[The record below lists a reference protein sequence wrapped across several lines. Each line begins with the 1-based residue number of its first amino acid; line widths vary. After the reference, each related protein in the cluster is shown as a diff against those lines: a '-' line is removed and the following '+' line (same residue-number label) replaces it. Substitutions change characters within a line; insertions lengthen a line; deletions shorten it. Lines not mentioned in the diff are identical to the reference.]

1 MNVVITPRP
10 LLGTIAAIPSK
21 SQAHRLL
28 ICAALAGEPTDLRCA
43 ALSRDI
49 LATAECLRALGAG
62 IDRIPAG
69 FSIVPGPRPLRAEA
83 DCGESGSTLRFL
95 LPVAGA
101 LGVDTTFFLHGRLPQ
116 RPLSPL
122 WEEMERMGVRL
133 SRPTGDTVRCQG
145 ALQPGTY
152 TLAGDVSSQ
161 FISGLLFALPGL
173 PGDSEIRLTGSIQ
186 SKPYL
191 DMTLA
196 ALRTFGI
203 EILEGDRGYRIPG
216 KRHFRSP
223 GSLTVEG
230 DWSNGAFWLTAKA
243 LGSALTVTGL
253 DPHSPQ
259 GDRAVEALLPQI
271 LTRGG
276 DIDVSQIPDLVPTL
290 AVAAARGGG
299 VTRFVGAGRLRIKES
314 DRIASVS
321 ALIRSLGGRTEE
333 GPDSLTVYSTGLVG
347 GTVSA
352 ENDHRIAMAAAV
364 ASTVCREPVT
374 ILGAEAVEKSYP
386 AFWQDFRSL
395 GGEARE
401 ETP

>member
-1 MNVVITPRP
+1 MNVTIQPRP
-10 LLGTIAAIPSK
+10 LRGTIAAIPSK

-28 ICAALAGEPTDLRCA
+28 ICAALAQETTRLRCS

-49 LATAECLRALGAG
+49 LATADCLRAMGAQV
-62 IDRIPAG
+62 DRQPGG
-69 FSIVPGPRPLRAEA
+69 FAVTPGQRPERAEA

-101 LGVDTTFFLHGRLPQ
+101 LGMDTTFFLHGRLPQ

-122 WEEMERMGVRL
+122 WEEMERMGCRL
-133 SRPTGDTVRCQG
+133 SRPTSDTVRCEG
-145 ALQPGTY
+145 ALQPGIY

-173 PGDSEIRLTGSIQ
+173 PGDSEIRLTGRIQ

-191 DMTLA
+191 DMTVS
-196 ALRTFGI
+196 ALRAFGI
-203 EILEGDRGYRIPG
+203 SLEECETGYRLPG
-216 KRHFRSP
+216 KQRFRSP
-223 GSLTVEG
+223 GELTVEG
-230 DWSNGAFWLTAKA
+230 DWSNGAFWLTAQA
-243 LGSALTVTGL
+243 LGSKLTVTGL
-253 DPHSPQ
+253 DPNSPQ
-259 GDRAVEALLPQI
+259 GDRAAEPLLPQI
-271 LTRGG
+271 LDRGG

-290 AVAAARGGG
+290 AVAAAQGGG
-299 VTRFVGAGRLRIKES
+299 ITRFTNASRLRIKES

-321 ALIRSLGGRTEE
+321 SLLRALGGRTEE
-333 GPDSLTVYSTGLVG
+333 GPDSLTVYPTGLVG

-364 ASTVCREPVT
+364 ASTICREPVT
-374 ILGAEAVEKSYP
+374 ILGAQAVEKSYP

-395 GGEARE
+395 GGDARE

>member
-1 MNVVITPRP
+1 MNVTITPRP

-28 ICAALAGEPTDLRCA
+28 ICAALAEEPTDLRCA

-49 LATAECLRALGAG
+49 LATADCLRALGARV
-62 IDRIPAG
+62 DRTPEGLSVA
-69 FSIVPGPRPLRAEA
+69 PGPRPGRAEA

-122 WEEMERMGVRL
+122 WEEMERMGARL

-145 ALQPGTY
+145 ALGPGTY

-191 DMTLA
+191 DMTLG

-203 EILEGDRGYRIPG
+203 EILEEDRGYWIPG
-216 KRHFRSP
+216 NQRFRSP
-223 GSLTVEG
+223 GALVVEG

-243 LGSALTVTGL
+243 LGSELRVTGL
-253 DPHSPQ
+253 DPNSPQ
-259 GDRAVEALLPQI
+259 GDRAAETLLLQI

-290 AVAAARGGG
+290 AVAAARGSG

-321 ALIRSLGGRTEE
+321 AMLRALGGRTEE
-333 GPDSLTVYSTGLVG
+333 GPDSLTVYPTGLRG

-364 ASTVCREPVT
+364 ASTICREPTT

-386 AFWQDFRSL
+386 AFWKDFRSL
-395 GGEARE
+395 GGETRE
-401 ETP
+401 EIL

>member
-1 MNVVITPRP
+1 MNVTITPRP

-28 ICAALAGEPTDLRCA
+28 ICAALAEEPTDLRCA

-49 LATAECLRALGAG
+49 LATADCLRALGARV
-62 IDRIPAG
+62 DRTPEG
-69 FSIVPGPRPLRAEA
+69 FSVVPGPRPERAEA

-122 WEEMERMGVRL
+122 WEEMERMGARL

-145 ALQPGTY
+145 ALQPGAY

-191 DMTLA
+191 DMTVA

-203 EILEGDRGYRIPG
+203 EISEGGRGYQIPG
-216 KRHFRSP
+216 NQHFRSP
-223 GSLTVEG
+223 GTLTVEG

-243 LGSALTVTGL
+243 LGSELRVTGL
-253 DPHSPQ
+253 DSNSPQ
-259 GDRAVEALLPQI
+259 GDRAAEALLLQI

-290 AVAAARGGG
+290 AVAAALGGG

-321 ALIRSLGGRTEE
+321 AMVRSLGGRTEE
-333 GPDSLTVYSTGLVG
+333 GPDSLTVYPTGLRG

-395 GGEARE
+395 GGKVRE

>member
-1 MNVVITPRP
+1 MNVTITPRP

-28 ICAALAGEPTDLRCA
+28 ICAALAEEPTDLRCA

-49 LATAECLRALGAG
+49 LATADCLRALGARV
-62 IDRIPAG
+62 DRTPEG
-69 FSIVPGPRPLRAEA
+69 FSVAPGPRPERAEA

-122 WEEMERMGVRL
+122 WEEMERMGARL

-145 ALQPGTY
+145 ALQPGAY

-203 EILEGDRGYRIPG
+203 EILEEDRGYQIPG
-216 KRHFRSP
+216 NQHFRSP
-223 GSLTVEG
+223 GALTVEG

-243 LGSALTVTGL
+243 LGSELRVTGL
-253 DPHSPQ
+253 DSNSPQ
-259 GDRAVEALLPQI
+259 GDRAAEALLLQI

-299 VTRFVGAGRLRIKES
+299 VTRFVRAGRLRIKES

-321 ALIRSLGGRTEE
+321 AMLRALGGRTEE
-333 GPDSLTVYSTGLVG
+333 GPDSLTVYPTGLRG

-364 ASTVCREPVT
+364 ASTICREPVT

-395 GGEARE
+395 GGKARE

>member
-1 MNVVITPRP
+1 MNVTITPRP
-10 LLGTIAAIPSK
+10 LLGTITAVPSK

-49 LATAECLRALGAG
+49 LATADCLRALGA
-62 IDRIPAG
+62 RVNRTLEG
-69 FSIVPGPRPLRAEA
+69 FSVVPGPRPGRAEA

-122 WEEMERMGVRL
+122 WEEMKRMGARL

-145 ALQPGTY
+145 ALQPGAY

-191 DMTLA
+191 DMTLG

-203 EILEGDRGYRIPG
+203 EILEEDRGYWIPG
-216 KRHFRSP
+216 NQRFRSP
-223 GSLTVEG
+223 GALAVEG

-243 LGSALTVTGL
+243 LGSELRVTGL
-253 DPHSPQ
+253 DPNSSQ
-259 GDRAVEALLPQI
+259 GDRAAEALLLQI

-290 AVAAARGGG
+290 AVAAALGGG

-321 ALIRSLGGRTEE
+321 AMVRSLGGRTEE
-333 GPDSLTVYSTGLVG
+333 GPDSLTVYPTGLRG

-395 GGEARE
+395 GGKARE

>member
-1 MNVVITPRP
+1 MNVTITPRP
-10 LLGTIAAIPSK
+10 LLGTIAAVPSK

-28 ICAALAGEPTDLRCA
+28 ICAAMAGEPTDLRCA

-49 LATAECLRALGAG
+49 LATADCLRALGAQVN
-62 IDRIPAG
+62 RTLEG
-69 FSIVPGPRPLRAEA
+69 FSVVPGPRPGRAEA

-101 LGVDTTFFLHGRLPQ
+101 MGVDTTFSLHGRLPQ

-122 WEEMERMGVRL
+122 WEEMKRMGARL

-145 ALQPGTY
+145 ALGPGTY

-186 SKPYL
+186 SKSYL
-191 DMTLA
+191 DMTLG

-203 EILEGDRGYRIPG
+203 EILEEDRGYWIPG
-216 KRHFRSP
+216 NQRFRSP
-223 GSLTVEG
+223 GALAVEG

-243 LGSALTVTGL
+243 LGSELRVTGL
-253 DPHSPQ
+253 DPNSSQ
-259 GDRAVEALLPQI
+259 GDRAAETLLLQI

-321 ALIRSLGGRTEE
+321 AMLRALGGRTEE
-333 GPDSLTVYSTGLVG
+333 GPDSLTVYPTGLRG

-364 ASTVCREPVT
+364 ASTICREPTT

-395 GGEARE
+395 GGETRE
-401 ETP
+401 ETL

>member
-1 MNVVITPRP
+1 MNVTILPRP
-10 LLGTIAAIPSK
+10 LAGTVAAIPSK

-49 LATAECLRALGAG
+49 LATADCLRALGTG
-62 IDRIPAG
+62 IDRTPEG
-69 FSIVPGPRPLRAEA
+69 FSMIPGPKPREAEA

-101 LGVDTTFFLHGRLPQ
+101 LGVDTTFRLHGRLPQ

-122 WEEMERMGVRL
+122 WEEMERMGCRL

-145 ALQPGTY
+145 ALGPGTY
-152 TLAGDVSSQ
+152 TLAGNVSSQ
-161 FISGLLFALPGL
+161 FISGLLFALPAL
-173 PGDSEIRLTGSIQ
+173 PGDSEIRLTGSVQ

-191 DMTLA
+191 DMTVG
-196 ALRTFGI
+196 ALRSFGI
-203 EILEGDRGYRIPG
+203 VISERDWGYEIPG
-216 KRHFRSP
+216 NQRFHSP
-223 GSLTVEG
+223 GTLCVEG

-243 LGSALTVTGL
+243 LGSHITVTGL
-253 DPHSPQ
+253 DPRSPQ

-271 LTRGG
+271 LDRGG

-299 VTRFVGAGRLRIKES
+299 VTRFVGARRLRIKES

-321 ALIRSLGGRTEE
+321 ALLRALGGRTEE
-333 GPDSLTVYSTGLVG
+333 GAERLTVYPTGLRG

-364 ASTVCREPVT
+364 ASTICREPVT
-374 ILGAEAVEKSYP
+374 LLGAEAVEKSYP
-386 AFWQDFRSL
+386 AFWQDFRAL

>member
-1 MNVVITPRP
+1 MNVTIIPRP
-10 LLGTIAAIPSK
+10 LLGTVAAIPSK

-28 ICAALAGEPTDLRCA
+28 ICAALAGEATDLRCA

-49 LATAECLRALGAG
+49 LATADCLRALGARV
-62 IDRIPAG
+62 DRTPEG
-69 FSIVPGPRPLRAEA
+69 FSVAPGSRPLRAEA

-122 WEEMERMGVRL
+122 WEEMERMGARL
-133 SRPTGDTVRCQG
+133 SRPTGDTVQCQG
-145 ALQPGTY
+145 ALGPGIY

-161 FISGLLFALPGL
+161 FISGLLFALPSL

-196 ALRTFGI
+196 ALRIFGV
-203 EILEGDRGYRIPG
+203 EILEEDRGYRIPG
-216 KRHFRSP
+216 NQRFRSP

-243 LGSALTVTGL
+243 LGSPIAVTGL
-253 DPHSPQ
+253 DPNSPQ
-259 GDRAVEALLPQI
+259 GDRAVETLLPQI

-299 VTRFVGAGRLRIKES
+299 TTRFVGAGRLRIKES

-321 ALIRSLGGRTEE
+321 ALIRCLGGWTEE
-333 GPDSLTVYSTGLVG
+333 GTDSLTVYPTGLAG

-364 ASTVCREPVT
+364 ASTICREPVT

-386 AFWQDFRSL
+386 AFWQDFWSL
-395 GGEARE
+395 SGEARE

>member
-1 MNVVITPRP
+1 MNVTIIPRP
-10 LLGTIAAIPSK
+10 LSGTIAAIPSK

-28 ICAALAGEPTDLRCA
+28 ICAALAGKTTTLRCA

-49 LATAECLRALGAG
+49 LATADCLRALGAKV
-62 IDRIPAG
+62 DRTTEG
-69 FSIVPGPRPLRAEA
+69 FSVTPGPRPGRAEA

-101 LGVDTTFFLHGRLPQ
+101 LGVDTTFRLHGRLPQ
-116 RPLSPL
+116 RPISPL
-122 WEEMERMGVRL
+122 WEEMERMGAWL
-133 SRPTGDTVRCQG
+133 SRPTADTVRCEG
-145 ALQPGTY
+145 ALRPGTY

-173 PGDSEIRLTGSIQ
+173 SGDSEIRLTGAVQ

-191 DMTLA
+191 DMTLG
-196 ALRTFGI
+196 ALRTFGVTV
-203 EILEGDRGYRIPG
+203 LEEAWGYRIPG
-216 KRHFRSP
+216 GQSFRSP
-223 GSLTVEG
+223 GELTVEG
-230 DWSNGAFWLTAKA
+230 DWSNGAFWLTAQA
-243 LGSALTVTGL
+243 LGSALQVTGL
-253 DPHSPQ
+253 DPHSSQ
-259 GDRAVEALLPQI
+259 GDRAAEALLPRI
-271 LTRGG
+271 LAGGG

-290 AVAAARGGG
+290 AVAAAQGGG

-321 ALIRSLGGRTEE
+321 ALLRALGGRTEE
-333 GPDSLTVYSTGLVG
+333 GPDSLTVYPTGLTG

-374 ILGAEAVEKSYP
+374 ILGAQAVEKSYP
-386 AFWQDFRSL
+386 AFWQDFRAL
-395 GGEARE
+395 GGEVRE